1 MPELKKLPD
10 SELEIMLILWEADS
24 SVTSNYIQERLKK
37 KKNWAAPTVL
47 GFLTRLQEKG
57 FVSIT
62 RDGRSNIYTPLISK
76 KDYLENESKTFF
88 NKLCGRSLK
97 TFVTSLYNCQAID
110 HKDLIELKEFINETA
125 KEE

>member
-1 MPELKKLPD
+1 MKELKKLPD
-10 SELEIMLILWEADS
+10 SELEIMLIIWQAGNPVS
-24 SVTSNYIQERLKK
+24 SAYIQERLKEK
-37 KKNWAAPTVL
+37 KKWTAPTVL

-57 FVSIT
+57 FVSID
-62 RDGRSNIYTPLISK
+62 RDGRNNIYTPLIRK

-88 NKLCGRSLK
+88 DKLCGKSLK

-110 HKDLIELKEFINETA
+110 DKDLIELKKFINETA